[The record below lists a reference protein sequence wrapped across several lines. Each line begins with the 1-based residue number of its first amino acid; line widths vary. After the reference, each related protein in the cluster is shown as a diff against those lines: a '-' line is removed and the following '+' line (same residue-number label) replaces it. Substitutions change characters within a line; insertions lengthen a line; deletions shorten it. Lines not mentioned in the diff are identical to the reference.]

1 MSRTI
6 NVFVLLLVLSNVIL
20 QCNAG
25 SDLNR
30 FFNGISQTA
39 KKIKGQLLEFFYRFR
54 AFFIRHTESTH
65 QLMTTRGCGYA
76 VDDEPAIYNK
86 QSNILAKIKGGDT
99 ALWHTWYAPGI
110 FSSELS
116 FLSFVKAMDGWIVY
130 QCSARLEL
138 CRCIDQ

>member
-6 NVFVLLLVLSNVIL
+6 NFFVLLVVLSHVIL

-39 KKIKGQLLEFFYRFR
+39 KKIKGHLLEFFYRFR

-65 QLMTTRGCGYA
+65 QIMTTRGCGYA
-76 VDDEPAIYNK
+76 VDDEPTIYNK
-86 QSNILAKIKGGDT
+86 QANNIRAKIKGGDN
-99 ALWHTWYAPGI
+99 AIWHTWYAR
-110 FSSELS
+110 S
-116 FLSFVKAMDGWIVY
+116 FYFLLPI
-130 QCSARLEL
+130 
-138 CRCIDQ
+138 